1 MNNSNT
7 NFTDK
12 DKDIQKHF
20 PDGQT
25 FDLRIKATSPDN
37 VKIDNE
43 IEMTADCTSS
53 VVSSVFLNFLNE
65 DPKIARAIVR
75 ACDLYKKGFR
85 ATTEE

>member
-1 MNNSNT
+1 MNNSNS
-7 NFTDK
+7 NFTEPS
-12 DKDIQKHF
+12 KDISKHF

-37 VKIDNE
+37 IRIDNE

-65 DPKIARAIVR
+65 EPKVARAIIR
-75 ACDLYKKGFR
+75 ACDLYKKGFKS
-85 ATTEE
+85 TEE

>member
-12 DKDIQKHF
+12 
-20 PDGQT
+20 
-25 FDLRIKATSPDN
+25 
-37 VKIDNE
+37 
-43 IEMTADCTSS
+43 DCTSS

>member
-1 MNNSNT
+1 MFSNNNNHT
-7 NFTDK
+7 DPDK
-12 DKDIQKHF
+12 DVSKHF

-37 VKIDNE
+37 IRIDNE

-53 VVSSVFLNFLNE
+53 IVSSIFLNFLNE

-75 ACDLYKKGFR
+75 ACDLYKKGFKS
-85 ATTEE
+85 TEE